1 MSLPVTPGKVTLE
14 KSRVGERPLIGE
26 PMLPNPEIDE
36 AVAVHDWTFSTLV
49 PGALTSV
56 VTPMGRT

>member
-14 KSRVGERPLIGE
+14 KSWVGERPLIGE
-26 PMLPNPEIDE
+26 PMLPNSEIDE
-36 AVAVHDWTFSTLV
+36 TVAVHGRTFSTLV
-49 PGALTSV
+49 PGALPSV